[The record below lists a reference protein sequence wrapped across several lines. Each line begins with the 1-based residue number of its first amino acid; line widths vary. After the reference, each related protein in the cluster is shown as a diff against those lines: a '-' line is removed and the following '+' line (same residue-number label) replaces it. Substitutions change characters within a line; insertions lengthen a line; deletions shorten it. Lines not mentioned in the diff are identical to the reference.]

1 MPSLE
6 EIKENIKPLV
16 TKYGITRAGI
26 FGSYAR
32 GDTNEN
38 SDIDLIFDFAK
49 DFGLIELSGLKI
61 SLEEKLGKKVDIVE
75 FSSLDPIIKDKI
87 LSEAVLIYEQG

>member
-1 MPSLE
+1 MSSLE

-16 TKYGITRAGI
+16 AKYGIIRAGI
-26 FGSYAR
+26 FGSHAR
-32 GDTNEN
+32 GDINEN

-61 SLEEKLGKKVDIVE
+61 SLEERLGKKVDIVE
-75 FSSLDPIIKDKI
+75 FSSLDPIIMDKV
-87 LSEAVLIYEQG
+87 LSEVVLIYEQG